1 MMTENQTAGA
11 SRPHGRALDQ
21 MRPVTIEPDFAP
33 YAEGSA
39 LIRMG
44 DTHVLCT
51 ATVEESTAPFLTGTG
66 QGWVTAEYGMLPRS
80 SPVRIPRGRSAS
92 SGRTKEIQRLI
103 GRSLRAAVDL
113 EALGERSVIIDCD
126 VLKADGG
133 TRTASITG
141 GYVALH
147 LAIQRLIERGVIE
160 TSPMQTMIG
169 AISAGV
175 VGGEVRLDLEYI
187 EDSTA
192 AVDLNV
198 VMTDSLEFV
207 ELQATAEDGAY
218 THQQLNDMLQVSQ
231 AGIEQLFAMQR
242 DVLGLSAE

>member
-1 MMTENQTAGA
+1 MLESAANV
-11 SRPHGRALDQ
+11 RPNGRSNDQ
-21 MRPVTIEPDFAP
+21 MRTIEIEPGFAP

-39 LIRMG
+39 LIKMG

-66 QGWVTAEYGMLPRS
+66 QGWITAEYGMLPRS
-80 SPVRIPRGRSAS
+80 SPARIPRSRSAG

-113 EALGERSVIIDCD
+113 QNLGERSIIVDCD
-126 VLKADGG
+126 VLRADGG
-133 TRTASITG
+133 TRTAAITG
-141 GYVALH
+141 GYVAVH
-147 LAIQRLIERGVIE
+147 LAIRNLIKAGLLE
-160 TSPMQTMIG
+160 TSPITNMI
-169 AISAGV
+169 AAVSAGV
-175 VGGEVRLDLEYI
+175 VHGEVRLDLEYI

-198 VMTDSLEFV
+198 VMTDERKFV

-218 THQQLNDMLQVSQ
+218 SYEQLNAMLEVSD
-231 AGIEQLFAMQR
+231 AGIQELFALQR
-242 DVLGLSAE
+242 AAIESASA

>member
-1 MMTENQTAGA
+1 MTEMLTGE
-11 SRPHGRALDQ
+11 RPNNRALDQ
-21 MRPVTIEPDFAP
+21 MRPIEIEIGYAP

-51 ATVEESTAPFLTGTG
+51 ATIEESTAPHLTDTG

-80 SPVRIPRGRSAS
+80 SPVRIPRHRSAG

-113 EALGERSVIIDCD
+113 NALGERSVLVDCD
-126 VLKADGG
+126 VLRADGG
-133 TRTASITG
+133 TRTAAITG

-147 LAIQRLIERGVIE
+147 LALQKLVDGGLLESLPIANMVA
-160 TSPMQTMIG
+160 

-175 VGGEVRLDLEYI
+175 VEEQVRLDLEYV
-187 EDSTA
+187 EDAAA

-198 VMTDSLEFV
+198 VMTDQFRFV

-218 THQQLNDMLQVSQ
+218 SHDELNQMLTVSE
-231 AGIEQLFAMQR
+231 AGIRDLFTLQR
-242 DVLGLSAE
+242 EAHGLT